1 MNKFVSG
8 MQKTALL
15 SFALAATA
23 ILGVTKVNSQEYI
36 QKATGTIVT
45 NNADGTILHKVY
57 FGFKKFNPVT
67 NLTTYFTPK
76 ASESLLLYETLWDA
90 NGNEISTQ
98 KHNSVNGE
106 PFFDGQKIY
115 LPVNVW
121 NNAAGRYDDSEQLV
135 WDAGTEA

>member
-1 MNKFVSG
+1 MRSVSG

-67 NLTTYFTPK
+67 NLRRGLIRRHHIHKF
-76 ASESLLLYETLWDA
+76 
-90 NGNEISTQ
+90 I
-98 KHNSVNGE
+98 H
-106 PFFDGQKIY
+106 F
-115 LPVNVW
+115 
-121 NNAAGRYDDSEQLV
+121 
-135 WDAGTEA
+135 